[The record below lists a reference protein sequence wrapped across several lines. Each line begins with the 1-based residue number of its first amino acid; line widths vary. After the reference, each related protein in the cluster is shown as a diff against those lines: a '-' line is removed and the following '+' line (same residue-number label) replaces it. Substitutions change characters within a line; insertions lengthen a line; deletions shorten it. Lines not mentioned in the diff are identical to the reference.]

1 MATVV
6 LVGLFI
12 ATVLLGRS
20 NDVIYRLTRVVI
32 YYHVWLHTGT
42 HDTCTCMLVAW
53 RVQ

>member
-20 NDVIYRLTRVVI
+20 NDITYRLAHSIAHSLLI
-32 YYHVWLHTGT
+32 Y
-42 HDTCTCMLVAW
+42 D
-53 RVQ
+53 